1 MEDIMAKIINIDQAE
16 FAQTVASGTVLVD
29 FWAPWCSY
37 CNVLGSVLEQ
47 TVSALPEDVIIAKIN
62 VDNNPELSAEYNI
75 TTLPTLIL
83 FKDGKACSR
92 HGMLSKAAIIKLFA

>member
-1 MEDIMAKIINIDQAE
+1 MILMADNS
-16 FAQTVASGTVLVD
+16 FSPYVVG
-29 FWAPWCSY
+29 
-37 CNVLGSVLEQ
+37 GSVRDYIMGAVPHDYDI

-62 VDNNPELSAEYNI
+62 VDNTPELSAEYNI